1 MNKLKEEI
9 LAYVDEDFYLFGS
22 KKAIVKKLIRRS
34 KNIENELKNKLIEL
48 IGE

>member
-34 KNIENELKNKLIEL
+34 KNIENELKIN
-48 IGE
+48 

>member
-1 MNKLKEEI
+1 MNLKEEMLSYI
-9 LAYVDEDFYLFGS
+9 DEDFYLFDS